1 LPGLEHGVEVGARLH
16 FGHVMTGLRG
26 AFRTSSANDAL
37 YRRVAVN
44 ARGGWRFLLF
54 DERLG
59 VTPFGSVG
67 FKTILRLANA
77 RVSGDPFAPSVGAG
91 LLAEGNLFT
100 WLSLWLEGRFEATW
114 VQLDGVRVPFAE
126 PVVTAGATLWW

>member
-1 LPGLEHGVEVGARLH
+1 
-16 FGHVMTGLRG
+16 M
-26 AFRTSSANDAL
+26 
-37 YRRVAVN
+37 
-44 ARGGWRFLLF
+44 
-54 DERLG
+54 
-59 VTPFGSVG
+59 TPFGSVG